1 MSLVVSIF
9 QRLTQPERRRTLRL
23 VKPRVQLTLAFYLIA
38 VSFGFGV
45 LVAINTWY
53 AYGRLY
59 QGTLATA
66 PAPFKQD
73 IMEQSTLYLNTSLV
87 LGLGYVIA
95 VLGVAVG
102 YVHRMLGPI
111 VAFERHLRS
120 LLRGEY
126 SSRLSL
132 RSGDHLYSHMAEQ
145 LNDLASRLEGSPHSR
160 R

>member
-1 MSLVVSIF
+1 MSLVASIVE
-9 QRLTQPERRRTLRL
+9 RLSQPERRRTLRL
-23 VKPRVQLTLAFYLIA
+23 VKPRVQLTLAVYLLL
-38 VSFGFGV
+38 VTFGFGV

-73 IMEQSTLYLNTSLV
+73 ITEQSVLYLNTSLV
-87 LGLGYVIA
+87 LGVGYVVA

-111 VAFERHLRS
+111 VAFERHLRA
-120 LLRGEY
+120 LLRGDY
-126 SSRLSL
+126 TSRLSL
-132 RSGDHLYSHMAEQ
+132 RSSDYLYRQMADQ
-145 LNDLASRLEGSPHSR
+145 LNDLANRLEGSTHSR